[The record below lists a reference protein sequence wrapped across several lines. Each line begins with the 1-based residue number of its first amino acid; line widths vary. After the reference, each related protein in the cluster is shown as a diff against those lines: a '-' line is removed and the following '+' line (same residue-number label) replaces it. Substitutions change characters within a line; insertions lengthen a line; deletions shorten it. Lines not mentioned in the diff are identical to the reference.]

1 MSSATATTTSTG
13 WPTCHATEQ
22 DAFLAAHPDLYE
34 RSHGAVRVRIR
45 DGLLQIGSLGCVG
58 FRERRAAGLG
68 VDEADGVA
76 MAGRRT
82 EPMDPAASTARG
94 LGEPGRKTG
103 ACRWPAERP
112 DGPARQTE
120 RLARSRLGAAIVH
133 YLPSLGVMIGI
144 IVLWEAAVVLL
155 GVKEY
160 ILPTPSAAFGKLFD
174 ANYQWTS
181 NFLATLWAVLGAF
194 ALSAVLGILLAVV
207 IVWNDLL
214 LRTVMPVLVLFN
226 TLPKIALAPLF
237 VVWLGYGIW
246 PNIVIGTTIAFF
258 PMVVNTAVGLASA
271 EPEMLDLVRTLRAN
285 RWQVLRKI
293 RFPNAIP
300 YIFTGLKLNA
310 TMSVIGALVGEFV
323 ASERGLGSLIITGG
337 VTLETAGIFAS
348 LILIS
353 AMGLALYGIV
363 VAVENVVAPWGK
375 RT

>member
-1 MSSATATTTSTG
+1 MTASRDAQGAGAQQTREAT
-13 WPTCHATEQ
+13 P
-22 DAFLAAHPDLYE
+22 
-34 RSHGAVRVRIR
+34 
-45 DGLLQIGSLGCVG
+45 GS
-58 FRERRAAGLG
+58 AAGP
-68 VDEADGVA
+68 AS
-76 MAGRRT
+76 
-82 EPMDPAASTARG
+82 EPGPGPAA
-94 LGEPGRKTG
+94 
-103 ACRWPAERP
+103 
-112 DGPARQTE
+112 
-120 RLARSRLGAAIVH
+120 RLAGALGY
-133 YLPSLGVMIGI
+133 YLPS
-144 IVLWEAAVVLL
+144 VLAMLALLLLWQGAVVLL

-160 ILPTPSAAFGKLFD
+160 ILPTPSAAVGKLFD

-181 NFLATLWAVLGAF
+181 NFLATLYAVLGAF
-194 ALSAVLGILLAVV
+194 ALSAVLGVALAVV
-207 IVWNDLL
+207 IVWNDLM

-271 EPEMLDLVRTLRAN
+271 EPEMLDLVRTLRAS

-300 YIFTGLKLNA
+300 HIFTGLKLNA

-337 VTLETAGIFAS
+337 VTMETASIFAS
-348 LILIS
+348 LTLIS
-353 AMGLALYGIV
+353 ALGLVLYGLV
-363 VAVENVVAPWGK
+363 VAIENVVAPWSK